1 MTAGS
6 TPGGGASVSTV
17 LRRRD
22 GTAQPLAVDEWTA
35 PATPAE
41 LHLLTSLHGPVLDL
55 GCGPGRLVVALGEL
69 GIPAMGVDA
78 SLQAVRRARTRGAQ
92 VLHYSIFD
100 RLPRE
105 GHWRS
110 VLLFDGNIGIG
121 GCPEALFGRV
131 HDLLARDGRAL
142 VETDP
147 PGTTTVE
154 DEARLE
160 RDGEAT
166 SWFPWAWVAADDA
179 PRLAG
184 AAGLRLT
191 GWHVADGRWFA
202 RLRRR
207 SGD

>member
-1 MTAGS
+1 MTAAS
-6 TPGGGASVSTV
+6 TSGHGESMTTV

-22 GTAQPLAVDEWTA
+22 GTAQQLAVDDWTA

-41 LHLLTSLHGPVLDL
+41 RGLLRSLHGPVLDL

-69 GIPAMGVDA
+69 GIPAMGIDA

-92 VLHYSIFD
+92 VLHYSVFD

-105 GHWRS
+105 GRWRS

-121 GCPEALFGRV
+121 GCPTALFSRV
-131 HDLLARDGRAL
+131 RDLLARDGRAL

-147 PGTTTVE
+147 PGTTTIE
-154 DEARLE
+154 GEARLE
-160 RDGEAT
+160 RAGETT

-207 SGD
+207 TR